1 MSEVSGIRFKLPEF
15 TVTDFKY
22 DFITVYQKDWF
33 SINISFD
40 SKEIRGT
47 LGFRIKSPLHLH
59 VGAAKAWETLFGKYF
74 DLLIGFEMRF

>member
-1 MSEVSGIRFKLPEF
+1 MKNVSGIRLTIPDLQVK
-15 TVTDFKY
+15 DFAY
-22 DFITVYQKDWF
+22 DMYPVYEKDWF

-59 VGAAKAWETLFGKYF
+59 VGAAKACESFFEKYF
-74 DLLIGFEMRF
+74 DLIIGFEIRF